1 MWELAAACGTGRR
14 AWLPGCLRTALSLG
28 PAAPPANTQDGS
40 RGVMTNVRTHPA
52 GIHGCTGWARLA
64 RGSPVAIP
72 TPPHPGQ
79 QSRWGQSLRPRS
91 AGRRDQERVVRKVR
105 SQGQKAY
112 SSFQKATL
120 RHRQDQSSH
129 ARLAWAHAASGSSQ
143 GGRVVT
149 WPGPR
154 AGAGPCRRLAGR
166 TRRAAHAAAESAA
179 GRTCG

>member
-1 MWELAAACGTGRR
+1 MWELAAACGAGRR

-105 SQGQKAY
+105 KSRSKGILVFPESNAQTQ
-112 SSFQKATL
+112 
-120 RHRQDQSSH
+120 
-129 ARLAWAHAASGSSQ
+129 ARPVQPRPPSLGPRCFRLFPGRARGYLAWASCRSGALQ
-143 GGRVVT
+143 
-149 WPGPR
+149 
-154 AGAGPCRRLAGR
+154 
-166 TRRAAHAAAESAA
+166 AA
-179 GRTCG
+179 GRSDQAGSSCCSGVRRG